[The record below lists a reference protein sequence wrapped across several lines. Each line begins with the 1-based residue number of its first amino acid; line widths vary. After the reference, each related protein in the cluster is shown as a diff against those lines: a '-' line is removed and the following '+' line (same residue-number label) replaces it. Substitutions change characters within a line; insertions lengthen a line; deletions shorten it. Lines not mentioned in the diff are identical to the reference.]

1 MAALGAFGL
10 LGDPSAYEQGVTP
23 ARIGAVAVSV
33 ALTGGV
39 LRLLR
44 AAHPPA
50 GATTIIVSSGLLAE
64 ARQIGAVAAGV
75 ALITVAG
82 WALNRLLGVSAPLW
96 AARV

>member
-1 MAALGAFGL
+1 MVSLAAFGL
-10 LGDPSAYEQGVTP
+10 LGDPSAYVEGVTP
-23 ARIGAVAVSV
+23 ARIAAVAVSV

-64 ARQIGAVAAGV
+64 PEQIAAVAAGV
-75 ALITVAG
+75 LLITVAG
-82 WALNRLLGVSAPLW
+82 WALNRLHGSPGSRVG
-96 AARV
+96 ARS